1 MFWFLASRK
10 KLDAISATQKKKYPE
25 LISSVLAMFDA
36 FVEIN
41 LYQLQKP
48 FIDEFKKTN
57 HDLNQTQVELHALHH
72 RSGRLLEA
80 IVGIVLCVVL
90 ALAMA
95 NTFKVHLVAIATA
108 YVVGGLRLIPSINK
122 MMAGVLQIKTNQF
135 VQHELME
142 HLSLIDLQH
151 HLHPAVLPIDEPLHV
166 KNVTFQYPGRNVLMH
181 DVNLRIEPGEKVALV
196 GVSGAGKSSFLMLLL
211 GFLKPTA
218 GSFEMNEINS
228 HYQKWKSLF
237 AFVPQN
243 PILFPGSIASNIC
256 LHNSEDDASLQ
267 RAERAL
273 HQVGLWNWVNE
284 LPQGIHTSIG
294 PNGIQISGGQR
305 QRLAMARAL
314 FMERSIIVMDE
325 PTAQLDAH
333 AAEQLIQ
340 LVTQLP
346 ITVILATHQLH
357 LLTRFDVVYEIKNK
371 TVSIVQ

>member
-1 MFWFLASRK
+1 
-10 KLDAISATQKKKYPE
+10 
-25 LISSVLAMFDA
+25 
-36 FVEIN
+36 
-41 LYQLQKP
+41 
-48 FIDEFKKTN
+48 
-57 HDLNQTQVELHALHH
+57 
-72 RSGRLLEA
+72 
-80 IVGIVLCVVL
+80 
-90 ALAMA
+90 
-95 NTFKVHLVAIATA
+95 
-108 YVVGGLRLIPSINK
+108 
-122 MMAGVLQIKTNQF
+122 
-135 VQHELME
+135 
-142 HLSLIDLQH
+142 
-151 HLHPAVLPIDEPLHV
+151 
-166 KNVTFQYPGRNVLMH
+166 
-181 DVNLRIEPGEKVALV
+181 
-196 GVSGAGKSSFLMLLL
+196 
-211 GFLKPTA
+211 
-218 GSFEMNEINS
+218 MNEINS

-314 FMERSIIVMDE
+314 FMERRIIVMDE